1 MTVRIVLACGD
12 AGIVEQLNSVVS
24 ETVDLELADIVED
37 GRHLLDAVDGSEAD
51 VLVLHE
57 GIGPLPALE
66 VLREVA
72 LARPALGIVLLVA
85 ESRPETY
92 AAAMESG
99 ARTLLTLPLSVEEVG
114 DRVQAAA
121 QWSRTVRSHLAGES
135 LYGGG
140 QRGRLVAVAGA
151 KGGVGT
157 SVLSVGLALQA
168 AADGRRTC
176 LVDLDL
182 QNGDIALLL
191 GIEPRRSVIDLA
203 EVADEITVRRLD
215 EIAFRTDEGLT
226 VVVAPEH
233 GENGEDMTSRAAR
246 MIFSALRMQFD
257 VVVVDCGA
265 TVDDATAVV
274 TEMADGALLVTT
286 PDVPSLRAARRRLDM
301 WERLQ
306 IRKPDD
312 VGVVL
317 NRASRRVEVQPD
329 LAARVLGTP
338 ALAGVV
344 PAAFRELEEAVN
356 TSTIPT
362 MRGGAFTQAVA
373 ALAEGAGL
381 TGSTE
386 PRPGGRRGRRGL
398 PAVATDTGQVV
409 AETPVVVG
417 LTILVGLVLLQM
429 LFWGWSQV
437 LASNAVHEA
446 ARTASV
452 AGDTCDAARDSM
464 SNGWSLARCPEVN
477 EATGRVEVSV
487 LTPSIVP
494 GLGHLPAT
502 ASTTYVE
509 EDRP

>member
-1 MTVRIVLACGD
+1 
-12 AGIVEQLNSVVS
+12 
-24 ETVDLELADIVED
+24 
-37 GRHLLDAVDGSEAD
+37 
-51 VLVLHE
+51 
-57 GIGPLPALE
+57 
-66 VLREVA
+66 
-72 LARPALGIVLLVA
+72 
-85 ESRPETY
+85 
-92 AAAMESG
+92 
-99 ARTLLTLPLSVEEVG
+99 
-114 DRVQAAA
+114 
-121 QWSRTVRSHLAGES
+121 
-135 LYGGG
+135 
-140 QRGRLVAVAGA
+140 
-151 KGGVGT
+151 
-157 SVLSVGLALQA
+157 
-168 AADGRRTC
+168 
-176 LVDLDL
+176 
-182 QNGDIALLL
+182 
-191 GIEPRRSVIDLA
+191 
-203 EVADEITVRRLD
+203 
-215 EIAFRTDEGLT
+215 
-226 VVVAPEH
+226 
-233 GENGEDMTSRAAR
+233 
-246 MIFSALRMQFD
+246 
-257 VVVVDCGA
+257 
-265 TVDDATAVV
+265 
-274 TEMADGALLVTT
+274 
-286 PDVPSLRAARRRLDM
+286 
-301 WERLQ
+301 
-306 IRKPDD
+306 
-312 VGVVL
+312 
-317 NRASRRVEVQPD
+317 
-329 LAARVLGTP
+329 
-338 ALAGVV
+338 V

-356 TSTIPT
+356 TSTIPA